1 MLNDKMPDNTP
12 NMFRSKD
19 GRLAP
24 TPEEFHET
32 RAFIARARR
41 QQLIQKLL
49 TGIGRENDVQ
59 LRQKVEN
66 VITQHLEGG

>member
-1 MLNDKMPDNTP
+1 MPSDKMPDNAP

-19 GRLAP
+19 GGLDA
-24 TPEEFHET
+24 TPEEFRDT
-32 RAFIARARR
+32 RAFIARTRR